1 MGPDGATGPALF
13 GASSVRGAGLG
24 RQRGRGGVRTG
35 RRAPRPGP
43 GAEAVASPRLRVAL
57 DATPLLGIRTGVGHV
72 TARLIE
78 ELARCSDLEV
88 RAYAIS
94 WRGREQLGEA
104 LPAPVAA
111 STRRFPAR
119 LTRMFWPRF
128 SVPPV
133 EYWTGPVDVVHAT
146 NYVAPPAHAPVLLTV
161 HDLTTERLA
170 DLPRAGFRRTPRPW
184 CGWRWQ
190 HGAVIHT
197 FSDFVAAE
205 VREHYGLPDDR
216 VVRIYPGLAPV
227 APTDPARGRRLAG
240 ADRYVL
246 ALGTVEPRKNLPA
259 LVRAFDA
266 GRGEPTRR
274 GARRGGPGRVGGRRL
289 RDGRRRGPSPGS
301 DPPARLRREDDR
313 ASLLAGAALLAYPSR
328 YEGFGHPPLEAMQVG
343 VPVVAA
349 AAGALP
355 EVLGD
360 AASLVDPADVAAL
373 GEALA
378 RGPRRRRAPGPTR
391 PRRPGTGAAL
401 LLGGG
406 GPAVSGDLPPA
417 GG

>member
-1 MGPDGATGPALF
+1 
-13 GASSVRGAGLG
+13 
-24 RQRGRGGVRTG
+24 
-35 RRAPRPGP
+35 
-43 GAEAVASPRLRVAL
+43 LRVAL

-111 STRRFPAR
+111 GTRRFPAR
-119 LTRMFWPRF
+119 LTRMLWPRF
-128 SVPPV
+128 TMPPV

-170 DLPRAGFRRTPRPW
+170 DLRAPGSEDTEGLVRVALAR
-184 CGWRWQ
+184 
-190 HGAVIHT
+190 GAVIHT

-205 VREHYGLPDDR
+205 VREHYGLPPDR

-246 ALGTVEPRKNLPA
+246 ALGTVEPRKNLPV
-259 LVRAFDA
+259 LVRAFDVVAASRPDVALVVA
-266 GRGEPTRR
+266 GPDGWGLDDYELAVDA
-274 GARRGGPGRVGGRRL
+274 ARHRDRIRRL
-289 RDGRRRGPSPGS
+289 GYV
-301 DPPARLRREDDR
+301 AEADR

-373 GEALA
+373 AEALA
-378 RGPRRRRAPGPTR
+378 AVLDDDGLRARLVREGR
-391 PRRPGTGAAL
+391 ERVQRFSWAEAGRQFLAMYRQLAAS
-401 LLGGG
+401 GG
-406 GPAVSGDLPPA
+406 
-417 GG
+417 